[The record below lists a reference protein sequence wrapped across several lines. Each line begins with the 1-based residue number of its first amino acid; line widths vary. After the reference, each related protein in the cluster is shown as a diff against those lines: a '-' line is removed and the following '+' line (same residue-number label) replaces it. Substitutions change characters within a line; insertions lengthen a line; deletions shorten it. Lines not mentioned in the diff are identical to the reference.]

1 TTDTDNQVNRGH
13 KTTKTGRGGR
23 EAKQRKK
30 DKKDGTTKDRHN
42 PRAFSVSNIVRTQ
55 RNIQRNL
62 DRAQKKEYVPLS
74 DRRAARVEAGPPPL
88 VAVVGPPGV
97 GKSTLIRSLVKMYS
111 NHNLTNPTG
120 PITVCTSKTRR
131 ITLLECPNTPTAML
145 DVAKI
150 ADLVL
155 LCVDAKF
162 GFEMESFEFLNMMQT
177 HGFPKVMGVFT
188 HLDQFRTMKNLRKTK
203 KMLKHRFWTEIYDG
217 AKMFYFS
224 GCVNG
229 KYLKHEVKQLTLLL
243 GRVKYRPLVW
253 RNTHPYLVVDRH
265 EDITHPSKIE
275 EEGREK
281 CARSVAFY
289 GYVRGT
295 NLKEGMKVHLIGVGD
310 YGMAE
315 VSALPDPCPV
325 FDKEKDSQTLNKKDT
340 KLYAPLSNVGAVSFD
355 KDAVYIDIGR
365 ANYTKKEN
373 LDLPRKEN
381 DDDNNEDGDGSSS
394 SSSEEEEEYDSD
406 APAGL
411 LKSLQDVKEGVDQ
424 KMKYSSLRLFKGS
437 KAVKAGGT
445 NDDED
450 VEGAA
455 MQVAL
460 KKQRRPVQD
469 VYELADSFRRRYGD
483 NDDYDDDDKN
493 SGSES
498 SGSDS
503 EESDSDDDDSN
514 KSENEDG
521 DSDDG
526 SQSDSQEGS
535 SSDSDDE
542 ESAGGEGEKQS
553 WKTNIAQEAAR
564 NYLRR
569 EKSFANLQQLVYG
582 TPGGGVGSNLVSDED
597 GKNNND
603 VGSDGEDDSDSDDEF
618 FKLRDNGKKSLA
630 TSKIGNEGASGTSDD
645 IQLGENDSSRK
656 IPNAQSGMA
665 FDMNVWLE
673 EGEDCLIE
681 SIRDKFVTGNWDNG
695 QDDNGEEKFDE
706 FEDLEAGERYGPN
719 GEVIEDSDDDEV
731 PEGMTDAELR
741 EFNAKKKASQK
752 SEFDEDY
759 DESKKGNV
767 GKAGDEQAENEYVEA
782 LKREKEARLKR
793 NQEEFGVDGETSRLR
808 YEGFRQ
814 GIYCR
819 VRIDGVPPEFVES
832 FDPTMPTVIG
842 GLTPQETE
850 RGLIRCRFK
859 KHRWHKKILKCNDP
873 LVFSIGWRRFQSI
886 PVFSTEDENGRF
898 RYLKYTPEHMH
909 CQATFYGPQIPPNT
923 GVLAIQRLTG
933 NIPGF
938 RISAT
943 GVVLEL
949 DASSKVVKKLKLVG
963 TPTKIFKNTAFVS
976 GMFNSD
982 LEVSR
987 FEGASIRTVSG
998 LRGQVKKSIREGQP
1012 GTFRATFEDKILLS
1026 DIVFCRTWVPV
1037 EIKKYYNPVTSLLC
1051 KSGADGW
1058 RAMKPKAQ
1066 LHVETETPI
1075 EVNPDSIYKPIERKE
1090 RTFNKL
1096 RVPKAVE
1103 AALPY
1108 SSKHKDETKK
1118 KKKSYASKRAV
1129 VMEAAEKKKYT
1140 FVQAVNT
1147 IRNEKRTKR
1156 KEKNAERRLEKSKEV
1171 AKQDEKLE
1179 ASRKARK
1186 RQHHRTEGKIDA
1198 ARERKRLRG

>member
-1 TTDTDNQVNRGH
+1 MAPPAADTDQQANRGH
-13 KTTKTGRGGR
+13 KSTKAGRGGR
-23 EAKQRKK
+23 EKK
-30 DKKDGTTKDRHN
+30 KEKREARAGSQKERHN

-55 RNIQRNL
+55 RNVQRNL
-62 DRAQKKEYVPLS
+62 DRAQKKEYVPQS
-74 DRRAARVEAGPPPL
+74 DRRAARVEEGPPPL

-97 GKSTLIRSLVKMYS
+97 GKSTLIRSLVKMYT
-111 NHNLTNPTG
+111 NHNLTNPVG
-120 PITVCTSKTRR
+120 PITVRTSKTRR
-131 ITLLECPNTPTAML
+131 ITLMECPNTPTAML
-145 DVAKI
+145 DAAKV

-203 KMLKHRFWTEIYDG
+203 KLLKHRFWTEIYDG
-217 AKMFYFS
+217 AKMFYF
-224 GCVNG
+224 GGVVNG

-253 RNTHPYLVVDRH
+253 RNTHPYVVVDRH

-275 EEGREK
+275 EDEK
-281 CARSVAFY
+281 CERSVAFY

-295 NLKEGMKVHLIGVGD
+295 NLKGGTKVHLIGVGD

-315 VSALPDPCPV
+315 VGALPDPCPV
-325 FDKEKDSQTLNKKDT
+325 FDKEKEGQTLNKKDT

-365 ANYTKKEN
+365 ANYTKKEH
-373 LDLPRKEN
+373 LDLPRTEN
-381 DDDNNEDGDGSSS
+381 DEKEEGDESS
-394 SSSEEEEEYDSD
+394 SSSEDEYDAD

-411 LKSLQDVKEGVDQ
+411 LKSLQDVQEGVDQ
-424 KMKYSSLRLFKGS
+424 KMKYSSLKLFKGS
-437 KAVKAGGT
+437 KAVKAGANG
-445 NDDED
+445 DEE
-450 VEGAA
+450 EGLG
-455 MQVAL
+455 QVVA
-460 KKQRRPVQD
+460 KKQRRPMQD
-469 VYELADSFRRRYGD
+469 VHELADSFRRRYEEGNALDEDESDSDSESHSDSDSEEGD
-483 NDDYDDDDKN
+483 SDGDVSLDGEGRDSHNND
-493 SGSES
+493 GSES
-498 SGSDS
+498 DSESDESGSDS
-503 EESDSDDDDSN
+503 DE
-514 KSENEDG
+514 K
-521 DSDDG
+521 
-526 SQSDSQEGS
+526 
-535 SSDSDDE
+535 SSDE
-542 ESAGGEGEKQS
+542 EEEKRA
-553 WKTNIAQEAAR
+553 WKTNIAQEAAM

-582 TPGGGVGSNLVSDED
+582 TPGGVDSKVVSEEDAGNASGNDSDDE
-597 GKNNND
+597 N
-603 VGSDGEDDSDSDDEF
+603 DSDSDEEF
-618 FKLRDNGKKSLA
+618 FKLRDKSKKS
-630 TSKIGNEGASGTSDD
+630 SASSDAAGSGGQARLED

-656 IPNAQSGMA
+656 MPDGHSGMA
-665 FDMNVWLE
+665 YDMNAWLE
-673 EGEDCLIE
+673 EGQGCLIE
-681 SIRDKFVTGNWDNG
+681 SIRDKFVTGNWG
-695 QDDNGEEKFDE
+695 GGEDDDEEQFDD

-719 GEVIEDSDDDEV
+719 GEVIEDSDDEA
-731 PEGMTDAELR
+731 PAGMTDAELR
-741 EFNAKKKASQK
+741 EFNARKKASKK
-752 SEFDEDY
+752 SEFDEEY

-767 GKAGDEQAENEYVEA
+767 GKAGDEQAESEYVEA

-793 NQEEFGVDGETSRLR
+793 NKEEFGIDGEASRLR

-819 VRIDGVPPEFVES
+819 IRIDGIPSEFVES
-832 FDPTMPTVIG
+832 FDPTMPLVIG

-873 LVFSIGWRRFQSI
+873 LVFSVGWRRFQSI
-886 PVFSTEDENGRF
+886 TVFSTEDQNGRY

-909 CQATFYGPQIPPNT
+909 CQATFYGPQVPPNT
-923 GVLAIQRLTG
+923 GILAIQRLTG

-963 TPTKIFKNTAFVS
+963 TPTKIFKNTAFIS

-998 LRGQVKKSIREGQP
+998 LRGQVKKSIRDGQP
-1012 GTFRATFEDKILLS
+1012 GSFRATFEDKILLS

-1051 KSGADGW
+1051 KSGAEGW

-1096 RVPKAVE
+1096 HVPKSIE

-1108 SSKHKDETKK
+1108 SSKHKDERKR

-1129 VMEAAEKKKYT
+1129 VMEADEKKKYT

-1147 IRNEKRTKR
+1147 IRNEKRAKR
-1156 KEKNAERRLEKSKEV
+1156 KEKNAERRLAKSKEQ
-1171 AKQDEKLE
+1171 AKQEEKLE

-1186 RQHHRTEGKIDA
+1186 RAKHRADGKIEA
-1198 ARERKRLRG
+1198 AQERKRLRGS

>member
-1 TTDTDNQVNRGH
+1 VSATMAPAVAADAGIDNQVNLNH
-13 KTTKTGRGGR
+13 KSAKSGRGGR
-23 EAKQRKK
+23 EKKKEKRDAKSGNLKEK
-30 DKKDGTTKDRHN
+30 HN
-42 PRAFSVSNIVRTQ
+42 PRAFSVANIVRTK
-55 RNIQRNL
+55 RTVQRNL
-62 DRAQKKEYVPLS
+62 DRAQKKEYIPLN
-74 DRRAARVEAGPPPL
+74 DRRAARVEEGPPPL

-97 GKSTLIRSLVKMYS
+97 GKSTLIRSLVKMYT
-111 NHNLTNPTG
+111 NHNLTDPTG

-145 DVAKI
+145 DVAKV

-203 KMLKHRFWTEIYDG
+203 KLLKHRFWTEIYDG
-217 AKMFYFS
+217 AKMFYF
-224 GCVNG
+224 GGVING
-229 KYLKHEVKQLTLLL
+229 KFLKHEVKQLTLLL

-253 RNTHPYLVVDRH
+253 RNTHPYVVVDRH
-265 EDITHPSKIE
+265 EDITHPSTIE
-275 EEGREK
+275 ESEGK
-281 CARSVAFY
+281 CERSVAFY

-310 YGMAE
+310 YGMVEAG
-315 VSALPDPCPV
+315 ALPDPCPV
-325 FDKEKDSQTLNKKDT
+325 FDKERESQTLNKKDA

-373 LDLPRKEN
+373 LDLPSRNEGANN
-381 DDDNNEDGDGSSS
+381 DNGNEADAKSS
-394 SSSEEEEEYDSD
+394 SSSEEGEDEYDSD
-406 APAGL
+406 APATL

-437 KAVKAGGT
+437 KAVKAGTTGE
-445 NDDED
+445 DDEED
-450 VEGAA
+450 LVGRAII
-455 MQVAL
+455 
-460 KKQRRPVQD
+460 KGQRRPVQD
-469 VYELADSFRRRYGD
+469 VCELANSFRRRYEEDDENNEDSSGD
-483 NDDYDDDDKN
+483 D
-493 SGSES
+493 

-503 EESDSDDDDSN
+503 DDSEGDSDDVSANSSEDSASDSDDDS
-514 KSENEDG
+514 NEDDYQG
-521 DSDDG
+521 K
-526 SQSDSQEGS
+526 
-535 SSDSDDE
+535 
-542 ESAGGEGEKQS
+542 EKT
-553 WKTNIAQEAAR
+553 WKTNIAQEAAM

-569 EKSFANLQQLVYG
+569 ESSFVNLQHLVYG
-582 TPGGGVGSNLVSDED
+582 GPGAGGTTLISDED
-597 GKNNND
+597 VNVSEN
-603 VGSDGEDDSDSDDEF
+603 VSSDDEDEDF
-618 FKLRDNGKKSLA
+618 FKLRGDKSKKNPSSA
-630 TSKIGNEGASGTSDD
+630 SKKVGMEQRSNMSKE
-645 IQLGENDSSRK
+645 IQLSENDSSR
-656 IPNAQSGMA
+656 QLSSDSSVY
-665 FDMNVWLE
+665 DMKTWLE
-673 EGEDCLIE
+673 EGEGCLIE
-681 SIRDKFVTGNWDNG
+681 SIRNKFVTGDWESHRKRG
-695 QDDNGEEKFDE
+695 GDDGNDDDDEQEKFDD

-719 GEVIEDSDDDEV
+719 GEVIEDSDDA

-741 EFNAKKKASQK
+741 EFNAKKKMNQK

-767 GKAGDEQAENEYVEA
+767 AKADDDQAEGEYVEA
-782 LKREKEARLKR
+782 LKREKESRMKR
-793 NQEEFGVDGETSRLR
+793 KQKEFGFDGEISRLR

-819 VRIDGVPPEFVES
+819 IRIDGIPSEFVKS
-832 FDPTMPTVIG
+832 FDPTMPLVIG

-886 PVFSTEDENGRF
+886 PVFSTEDQNGRF

-909 CQATFYGPQIPPNT
+909 CQATFYGPQVPPNT
-923 GVLAIQRLTG
+923 GILAIQRLTG

-963 TPTKIFKNTAFVS
+963 TPTKIFKNTAFIS

-1012 GTFRATFEDKILLS
+1012 GSFRATFEDKILLS

-1037 EIKKYYNPVTSLLC
+1037 EIKQYYNPVTSLLC
-1051 KSGADGW
+1051 KSGAEGW

-1075 EVNPDSIYKPIERKE
+1075 EVNPDSIYKPIERKK

-1096 RVPKAVE
+1096 RIPKSVE
-1103 AALPY
+1103 ASLPY
-1108 SSKHKDETKK
+1108 SSKHKDESKR
-1118 KKKSYASKRAV
+1118 KKKSYVSKRAV
-1129 VMEAAEKKKYT
+1129 VMDADEKKKYT
-1140 FVQAVNT
+1140 FIQAVNT
-1147 IRNEKRTKR
+1147 IRNEKKAKR
-1156 KEKNAERRLEKSKEV
+1156 KEKNAERRLEKSKEL
-1171 AKQDEKLE
+1171 AKSEEKLD

-1186 RQHHRTEGKIDA
+1186 RQQHRTEGKLEA
-1198 ARERKRLRG
+1198 ARERKRIRGA

>member
-1 TTDTDNQVNRGH
+1 MDIDQQTNRGH
-13 KTTKTGRGGR
+13 KSAKSGRGGR
-23 EAKQRKK
+23 EKKKEKRDAKA
-30 DKKDGTTKDRHN
+30 GNLKDRHN

-55 RNIQRNL
+55 RSVQRNL
-62 DRAQKKEYVPLS
+62 DRAQKKEYIPLN
-74 DRRAARVEAGPPPL
+74 DRRAARVEEGPPPL

-97 GKSTLIRSLVKMYS
+97 GKSTLIRSLVKMYT

-120 PITVCTSKTRR
+120 PITICTSKTRR
-131 ITLLECPNTPTAML
+131 LTLLECPNTPTAML

-203 KMLKHRFWTEIYDG
+203 KLLKHRFWTEIYDG
-217 AKMFYFS
+217 AKMFYF
-224 GCVNG
+224 GGVVNG

-253 RNTHPYLVVDRH
+253 RNTHPYVVVDRH

-275 EEGREK
+275 EDEK
-281 CARSVAFY
+281 CERSVAFY

-310 YGMAE
+310 YGMVE
-315 VSALPDPCPV
+315 IDALSDPCPV
-325 FDKEKDSQTLNKKDT
+325 FDKEKERQTLSKKDT

-373 LDLPRKEN
+373 LDLPRKEE
-381 DDDNNEDGDGSSS
+381 DDDNEVEEESSS
-394 SSSEEEEEYDSD
+394 DEEDKYDSD

-437 KAVKAGGT
+437 KAVKAGT
-445 NDDED
+445 NHDE
-450 VEGAA
+450 EGAA
-455 MQVAL
+455 TARNINS
-460 KKQRRPVQD
+460 QRRPVQD
-469 VYELADSFRRRYGD
+469 VYELADSFRRRYNEEGADGGD
-483 NDDYDDDDKN
+483 DDDDDKEEDG
-493 SGSES
+493 SGSEDLEGD
-498 SGSDS
+498 SG
-503 EESDSDDDDSN
+503 DDDTIE
-514 KSENEDG
+514 SEGNEDS
-521 DSDDG
+521 SDE
-526 SQSDSQEGS
+526 DSQNNSQGT

-542 ESAGGEGEKQS
+542 SSVEGEQTTA
-553 WKTNIAQEAAR
+553 WKTTIAQKAAM
-564 NYLRR
+564 NYLQR
-569 EKSFANLQQLVYG
+569 ERTFVNLQQLVYG
-582 TPGGGVGSNLVSDED
+582 TPGNVSMLVSEEEGNNSLGNDAADE
-597 GKNNND
+597 
-603 VGSDGEDDSDSDDEF
+603 DSDSDDDF
-618 FKLRDNGKKSLA
+618 FKLRDKSKMSSA
-630 TSKIGNEGASGTSDD
+630 ASKTMGDERSVSVRD
-645 IQLGENDSSRK
+645 IQLGEDDSSRK
-656 IPNAQSGMA
+656 IPSDQLAS
-665 FDMNVWLE
+665 FDMSAWLD
-673 EGEDCLIE
+673 EGEDCLLE
-681 SIRDKFVTGNWDNG
+681 SIRDKFVTGSWDNG
-695 QDDNGEEKFDE
+695 HGNAKEAFDD

-719 GEVIEDSDDDEV
+719 GEVIEDDDSIT
-731 PEGMTDAELR
+731 PAGMTDAELR
-741 EFNAKKKASQK
+741 EYNAKKKSAQK

-759 DESKKGNV
+759 DESKKGNI
-767 GKAGDEQAENEYVEA
+767 GKASDQQAENEYIDA
-782 LKREKEARLKR
+782 LKREKESRLKR
-793 NQEEFGVDGETSRLR
+793 NQEEFGFDGETSRLR
-808 YEGFRQ
+808 HEGFRQ

-819 VRIDGVPPEFVES
+819 VRIDGIPAEFVES
-832 FDPTMPTVIG
+832 FDPTMPLVVG

-886 PVFSTEDENGRF
+886 PVYSTEDQNGRY

-909 CQATFYGPQIPPNT
+909 CQATFYGPQVPPNT
-923 GVLAIQRLTG
+923 GILAIQRLTG

-963 TPTKIFKNTAFVS
+963 TPAKIFKNTAFIS

-998 LRGQVKKSIREGQP
+998 LRGQVKKAIREGQP
-1012 GTFRATFEDKILLS
+1012 GSFRATFEDKILLS

-1037 EIKKYYNPVTSLLC
+1037 EIKNYYNPVTSLLC
-1051 KSGADGW
+1051 RSGADGW

-1075 EVNPDSIYKPIERKE
+1075 EVNPDSIYKPIERKT

-1096 RVPKAVE
+1096 RIPKSVE
-1103 AALPY
+1103 SSLPY
-1108 SSKHKDETKK
+1108 SSKHKDETKRR
-1118 KKKSYASKRAV
+1118 KKSYVSKRAV
-1129 VMEAAEKKKYT
+1129 VMESDEKKKYT
-1140 FVQAVNT
+1140 FVQAINT
-1147 IRNEKRTKR
+1147 IRNEKRAKR
-1156 KEKNAERRLEKSKEV
+1156 KEKNAERRLEKSKET
-1171 AKQDEKLE
+1171 AKKEEKLE
-1179 ASRKARK
+1179 AARKARK
-1186 RQHHRTEGKIDA
+1186 RQQHRTEGKIES
-1198 ARERKRLRG
+1198 ARERKRLRGS